1 MTKISEADKAQL
13 KAKGISEETLLA
25 QLERFRTGFPYLKID
40 SPATMGA
47 GITAMDDELRQACV
61 DRWNRFLADGGDVV
75 KFVPASGAA
84 SRMFKKLFEF
94 VNSADAVPETGSDVD
109 RLLASIDRAAFA
121 ADLDA
126 ALMRLH
132 GADAKALI
140 AQGRQKDV
148 VAAIINPEGLN
159 YGNLPKALLKFH
171 RYGELPAR
179 TALEEQLSE
188 AAEMAEGTKG
198 AVRVHFTV
206 SANHENLFQDKLAEV
221 LPDMEQRLG
230 VKFDVTMSQQKP
242 STDTLAATA
251 DNEPFRN
258 DDGSLVFRPGGHG
271 ALIENLNDIDS
282 TVVFVKNIDNIAKES
297 QRADSVP
304 FKHILGGMLLLVR
317 DNATKLAEALST
329 ALAKGDREDIKKAA
343 DNAADFVAHILT
355 TRSLDLEDAGDDHSA
370 RARILLALLDRPFRV
385 CGMVRNEGE
394 PGGGPYNA
402 FSSNG
407 RVVAPQILESSQI
420 DLSNDAN
427 KQMMANAAYFNPV
440 DLACCIKRNDGSRYN
455 LPDYVDHNT
464 GFISSKSL
472 NGRELRALELPGLWN
487 GAMSDW
493 NTVFI
498 EVPALTFTPAKTVN
512 DLLRPAHQ
520 A

>member
-13 KAKGISEETLLA
+13 AAKGISEEKFLG
-25 QLERFRTGFPYLKID
+25 QLDRFRTGFPYLKID
-40 SPATMGA
+40 SPAKMGA
-47 GITAMDDELRQACV
+47 GITAMDDELRRACAQ
-61 DRWNRFLADGGDVV
+61 RWKGFLADGGDVV

-94 VNSADAVPETGSDVD
+94 VNSAEAIPETGSDVD

-126 ALMRLH
+126 ALLRLH
-132 GADAKALI
+132 GADAKALL
-140 AQGRQKDV
+140 AEGRHKDI

-171 RYGELPAR
+171 RYGDLPAR
-179 TALEEQLSE
+179 TALEDQLAE
-188 AAEMAEGTKG
+188 AAEMAEGAKG
-198 AVRVHFTV
+198 PVRVHFTV
-206 SANHENLFQDKLAEV
+206 SAAHETLFQDKLAEV
-221 LPDMEQRLG
+221 LPEMEKRLG
-230 VKFDVTMSQQKP
+230 VKFDVSMSQQKP
-242 STDTLAATA
+242 STDTPAATA

-282 TVVFVKNIDNIAKES
+282 TVVFVKNIDNIAKAS

-304 FKHILGGMLLLVR
+304 YKHILGGMLLLVR
-317 DNATKLAEALST
+317 DNADKLALALT
-329 ALAKGDREDIKKAA
+329 AALEKGEREDIKKAV

-355 TRSLDLEDAGDDHSA
+355 IRSLDLEDADNDTA
-370 RARILLALLDRPFRV
+370 RAQILLRLLDRPFRV

-402 FSSNG
+402 YSSDG
-407 RVVAPQILESSQI
+407 RIVAPQILESSQI
-420 DLSNDAN
+420 DLSKEENR
-427 KQMMANAAYFNPV
+427 QMMAGAGYFNPV

-455 LPDYVDHNT
+455 LPDYVDPDT

-487 GAMSDW
+487 GAMSGW